1 MRGAKKS
8 PKDVDCT
15 NCERGKG
22 SMHVTQRDYGRQWLS
37 VFCEMKGF
45 FKGEKCA

>member
-15 NCERGKG
+15 NCECGKG
-22 SMHVTQRDYGRQWLS
+22 SMHVTQRDYGRQMVLC
-37 VFCEMKGF
+37 FL
-45 FKGEKCA
+45 